1 MSIFYIPVPTLEG
14 SSVSFIL
21 LNSEG
26 IDCIPPENTMNIV
39 IKKIADVLDVQIP
52 DLITRH
58 VGKNMYFEF
67 KEIIRDIVDGEV
79 AVLDFS
85 GIRVIDPSFID
96 EFLVKLIIDSREA
109 KSIFYIKLSNISDIA
124 EINIGSVFNS
134 YYSFR
139 KIKMAVITDRLMSN
153 NSFYIGKLTEV
164 ERDIIGYLNINRIA
178 ASGEIADFLGRDE
191 ESASKILDELHAIR
205 IIRKEKI
212 SNTVSYLSV

>member
-1 MSIFYIPVPTLEG
+1 
-14 SSVSFIL
+14 
-21 LNSEG
+21 
-26 IDCIPPENTMNIV
+26 MNIV
-39 IKKIADVLDVQIP
+39 IKKIADELNVQIP

-139 KIKMAVITDRLMSN
+139 KMKMAVITDRLMSN